1 MVTLVLGDSTLESLT
16 PSVCEETLKLFCAMH
31 GFVQNHAVYVQ
42 MFWAESKQN
51 SHWNQTQDLVITTSL
66 LS

>member
-1 MVTLVLGDSTLESLT
+1 
-16 PSVCEETLKLFCAMH
+16 MH